1 MPAFVELGGM
11 GQVIAVAV
19 FTVLAVISPGPDFVM
34 VLRNSYRHGRGAGLS
49 TAAGIALGVQVH
61 VAYTLLGVS
70 LFLVRA
76 PQLLTA
82 VKLLGAAYLVYLGIG
97 TARAGIR
104 VPEAEAREPAAPRP
118 AVSFRTGFLCNALN
132 PKTMLF
138 VMSTFTQVVAPGSP
152 LPLAVSFGLFMSAA
166 HLAWFSLVAVFLTR
180 PVFRSALLRRQ
191 QVLERVIGC
200 VLIGLGVAL
209 AVSNL
214 R

>member
-1 MPAFVELGGM
+1 MSAPVDLGGL
-11 GQVIAVAV
+11 GQVIAVALI
-19 FTVLAVISPGPDFVM
+19 TVLAVVSPGPDFVM
-34 VLRNSYRHGRGAGLS
+34 VLRNSYRHGRSAGLS

-61 VAYTLLGVS
+61 VAYTLLGVT

-82 VKLLGAAYLVYLGIG
+82 VKLIGAAYLIYLGVT

-104 VPEAEAREPAAPRP
+104 IPKADVPEPAPSRGPGA
-118 AVSFRTGFLCNALN
+118 FRTGFLCNALN

-138 VMSTFTQVVAPGSP
+138 VTSTFTQVVAPGSP
-152 LPLAVSFGLFMSAA
+152 LPLAVSFGLFISAA
-166 HLAWFSLVAVFLTR
+166 HLAWFAVVAVFLTR

-191 QVLERVIGC
+191 QILERVIGC

-209 AVSNL
+209 AISNL